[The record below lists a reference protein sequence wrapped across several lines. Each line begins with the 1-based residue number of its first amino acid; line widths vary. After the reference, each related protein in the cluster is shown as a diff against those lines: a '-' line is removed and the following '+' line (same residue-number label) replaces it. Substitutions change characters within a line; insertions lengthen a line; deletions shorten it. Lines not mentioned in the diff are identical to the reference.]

1 MICYHT
7 YESLATLKV
16 VPPVLK
22 IEDYSI
28 QLFVVRVSSYFSS
41 FELITIVRNE
51 MSLTSLALLAKHI
64 FGLVI

>member
-7 YESLATLKV
+7 YGSLATLKV

-22 IEDYSI
+22 TEDYSV
-28 QLFVVRVSSYFSS
+28 QLFVVRVPSYFSS

-51 MSLTSLALLAKHI
+51 MSLTSLALLAKHA
-64 FGLVI
+64 FGPAI